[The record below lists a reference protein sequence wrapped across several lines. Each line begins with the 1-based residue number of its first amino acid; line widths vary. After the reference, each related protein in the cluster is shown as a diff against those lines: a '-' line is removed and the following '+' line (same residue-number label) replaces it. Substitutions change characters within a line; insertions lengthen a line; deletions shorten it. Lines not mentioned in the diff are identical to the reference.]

1 MQGLLI
7 DHLVEHRD
15 GENTFFTLTC
25 TICGTVWQSAA
36 IPGLTRKAAAEDAAK
51 QIHMCPFCGRPV
63 HVIMGGSI
71 HCGTCRALVI
81 IAGTSEDIISTWN
94 KRRK

>member
-15 GENTFFTLTC
+15 GENTCFSLTC
-25 TICGTVWQSAA
+25 TICGTVWKSAA
-36 IPGLTRKAAAEDAAK
+36 LPGLTRKAAAEEVAK

-63 HVIMGGSI
+63 CENCFANVDGITLCNQ
-71 HCGTCRALVI
+71 CGQRLRERIEA
-81 IAGTSEDIISTWN
+81 
-94 KRRK
+94 

>member
-15 GENTFFTLTC
+15 GEKINFSLTC
-25 TICGTVWQSAA
+25 TICGTVWKSAA
-36 IPGLTRKAAAEDAAK
+36 LPGLTRKAAAEEAAK

-63 HVIMGGSI
+63 CENCFANVDGITLCAQ
-71 HCGTCRALVI
+71 CGQRLRERIEA
-81 IAGTSEDIISTWN
+81 
-94 KRRK
+94 